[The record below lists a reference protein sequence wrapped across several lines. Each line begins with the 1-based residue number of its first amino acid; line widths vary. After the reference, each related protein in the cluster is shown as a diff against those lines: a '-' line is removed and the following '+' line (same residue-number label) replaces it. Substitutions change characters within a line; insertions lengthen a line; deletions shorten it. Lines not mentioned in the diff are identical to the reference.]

1 MKKHETQKNGVVM
14 KIGMIFPGQGSQF
27 LGMGKSL
34 YDQERIVQELFEL
47 ASSCLDVNFVKL
59 CFASSEKELRDT
71 ANTQTAIFLVSA
83 AIYEVLKEK
92 YGIVPDLVAGH
103 SLGEYTA
110 IHAAGG
116 LNFADTLYLLNKRA
130 SFMIGSMN
138 QQNGGLL
145 AVLGFSEEK
154 LQRICQQYD
163 QPESL
168 DHVAEVVNFNSPTQL
183 VVAGTLP
190 ELENV
195 RRDVETLG
203 GKAVMLNVAG
213 AFHSRMMHQA
223 EKLFKPYLV
232 KVDFKPLQIPL
243 VNNVLAHQIRSPEE
257 IQSALVK
264 QTSSHILWWE
274 SMQQFR
280 DMDVIIEIGPGD
292 KFGKMIRRE
301 WPDKQIL
308 SINNQDD
315 INQLL
320 ALLGKPIPVI
330 ENFDMDSANF

>member
-1 MKKHETQKNGVVM
+1 M
-14 KIGMIFPGQGSQF
+14 KIGFIFPGQGSQF

-34 YDQERIVQELFEL
+34 YDQERIIQECFEL
-47 ASSCLDVNFVKL
+47 AAGCLDVNFVKL
-59 CFASSEKELRDT
+59 CFGSSEKALRDT

-83 AIYEVLKEK
+83 AIFALLKEK

-138 QQNGGLL
+138 EQNGGLL

-154 LQRICQQYD
+154 LRRICEQYD
-163 QPESL
+163 QAEGL
-168 DHVAEVVNFNSPTQL
+168 EHVAEVVNYNSPTQL

-190 ELENV
+190 ELEQV
-195 RRDVETLG
+195 KHDVETLG

-213 AFHSRMMHQA
+213 AFHSRMMAQA
-223 EKLFKPYLV
+223 EKLFAPYLV

-243 VNNVLAHQIRSPEE
+243 VNNVKAQKISTPVE
-257 IQSALVK
+257 IQMSLVK
-264 QTSSHILWWE
+264 QTSSHVMWWE
-274 SMQQFR
+274 SMQAFK
-280 DMDVIIEIGPGD
+280 DMDVIVEIGPGD
-292 KFGKMIRRE
+292 KFAKMVRRE
-301 WPDKQIL
+301 WPEKQII

-315 INQLL
+315 INTLL
-320 ALLGKPIPVI
+320 QILGKPIPEI
-330 ENFDMDSANF
+330 ENIDDEESSD

>member
-1 MKKHETQKNGVVM
+1 M
-14 KIGMIFPGQGSQF
+14 KIGMIFPGQGSQY
-27 LGMGKSL
+27 LGMGKNL
-34 YDQERIVQELFEL
+34 YDQERIIQEYFEL

-83 AIYEVLKEK
+83 ALYALLKEK
-92 YGIVPDLVAGH
+92 YGIVPDVVAGH

-130 SFMIGSMN
+130 QFMIGSMN

-163 QPESL
+163 IPGSL
-168 DHVAEVVNFNSPTQL
+168 EQVAEVVNFNSPTQL

-195 RRDVETLG
+195 KRDVETLG

-213 AFHSRMMHQA
+213 AFHSRMMTQA
-223 EKLFKPYLV
+223 EKFFSPYLV
-232 KVDFKPLQIPL
+232 KVDFKPLQVPL
-243 VNNVLAHQIRSPEE
+243 INNVMAKKVMSPEE
-257 IQSALVK
+257 IQMSLVK

-274 SMQQFR
+274 SMQAFK
-280 DMDVIIEIGPGD
+280 DMDIIVEIGPGD
-292 KFGKMIRRE
+292 KFAKMLRRE
-301 WPDKQIL
+301 WPEKQIIT
-308 SINNQDD
+308 INEQSD
-315 INQLL
+315 INTLL
-320 ALLGKPIPVI
+320 ELLGLPIPVI
-330 ENFDMDSANF
+330 EDIDNEAYQI